1 MLFNEVKAQAS
12 GFVKQFTNG
21 KYDLNSNWSNSTEIP
36 QIYKPFLQYV
46 KDYNQHT
53 AISNF
58 NRAWSKYG
66 KGVTLSWNDF
76 QTYVN
81 TLAELSTYFKTNDNT
96 GAFFSQKTW
105 DDWINLFGRIEF
117 FQKKKKLFHC
127 SLKTI
132 LFYVFKE
139 FFLLLV

>member
-58 NRAWSKYG
+58 HLPKEEDFHKY
-66 KGVTLSWNDF
+66 
-76 QTYVN
+76 
-81 TLAELSTYFKTNDNT
+81 
-96 GAFFSQKTW
+96 
-105 DDWINLFGRIEF
+105 
-117 FQKKKKLFHC
+117 
-127 SLKTI
+127 
-132 LFYVFKE
+132 
-139 FFLLLV
+139 FLLFC